1 MMLRKNDGFT
11 LVELII
17 TIAIGSLITL
27 AATTTLLL
35 GLRINAKNTETII
48 RQNTTNMLVQVL
60 DRVCN
65 IDVPENADAPNYITV
80 TADST
85 NETIISISCND
96 SELTFKDNQ
105 ISLNGVVFMED
116 VASFNIK
123 NTEEGSKLLTV
134 QLTTTDG
141 NTYPAS
147 VYCRTGVIKY
157 NEQSPQL

>member
-1 MMLRKNDGFT
+1 MMLRKNEGFT

-35 GLRINAKNTETII
+35 GLRINAQNTDTII

-60 DRVCN
+60 DRVAN
-65 IDVPENADAPNYITV
+65 VDAQESSEGNVIQITTVENT
-80 TADST
+80 S
-85 NETIISISCND
+85 
-96 SELTFKDNQ
+96 Q
-105 ISLNGVVFMED
+105 ISVIQNSSTSIKFENNSIFLNGVVFMED
-116 VASFNIK
+116 VASFNIIQNEA
-123 NTEEGSKLLTV
+123 NTKLLTV

-141 NTYPAS
+141 NSYEAS

-157 NEQSPQL
+157 NE

>member
-1 MMLRKNDGFT
+1 MMLRKIDGFT

-35 GLRINAKNTETII
+35 GLRINAQNTDTII

-60 DRVCN
+60 DRVA
-65 IDVPENADAPNYITV
+65 NADTQN
-80 TADST
+80 S
-85 NETIISISCND
+85 
-96 SELTFKDNQ
+96 SEEINVIATRDAKQ
-105 ISLNGVVFMED
+105 ISSICRANTSIKFENNSIFLNGVVFMED
-116 VASFNIK
+116 VASFNIIEDK
-123 NTEEGSKLLTV
+123 SSNKLLTV

-141 NTYPAS
+141 NSYEAS

-157 NEQSPQL
+157 NEQPT